1 MKRVIFLDIDDTL
14 LDFSLSAQ
22 QAMQTGFEE
31 FSLPFSAQAWES
43 FNRINNTLWQMLERG
58 ELTAE
63 GLFAR
68 RWNDIFSVL
77 GLTADGKAFE
87 RRFLAL
93 LHTTAI
99 PVEGAQSLCA
109 YLAQRYTLCA
119 ASNAFHDQQI
129 NRLSIAGLMPYF
141 SHVFVSETLGYRKPQ
156 KEFFDACLAHLGH
169 VQAEDCVMIGDSPTA
184 DIAGGRAAG
193 MQTIL
198 FDRSGSAAADAADA
212 VVHSLAEIT
221 ALL

>member
-14 LDFSLSAQ
+14 LDFSLSAR
-22 QAMQTGFEE
+22 QAMEVGFRE
-31 FSLPFSAQAWES
+31 FSLPFSERAWEC
-43 FNRINNTLWQMLERG
+43 FNRINDALWQMIERG

-68 RWNDIFSVL
+68 RWNDIFSAL
-77 GLTADGKAFE
+77 GMKADGQAFE

-99 PVEGAQSLCA
+99 PVAGAQALCA
-109 YLAQRYTLCA
+109 HLAQRYTLCA
-119 ASNAFHDQQI
+119 ASNAFHDQQV
-129 NRLSIAGLMPYF
+129 NRLTIAGLMPYF
-141 SHVFVSETLGYRKPQ
+141 AHVFVSETLGYRKPQ
-156 KEFFDACLAHLGH
+156 KEFFDACLARLGD
-169 VQAEDCVMIGDSPTA
+169 VRPEECVMIGDSPTA

-198 FDRSGSAAADAADA
+198 FDRRGNAPADAADA
-212 VVHSLAEIT
+212 VVHSLAEIE